1 MRERGWEVEVRSV
14 GHPHAAIPI
23 SPQPPTHVPS
33 FQIKAVGC
41 RSIGS
46 PKALDDDTEPDDD
59 APLRVE
65 ILSDSVVS
73 AQRLVIETFTPVMIN
88 DDIPVRVASE
98 QVRIDI
104 EPVRRE
110 MMVEIEPLEPLRVDI
125 EPVRRSDFGM
135 EPVRVEIAP
144 LRVEVEP
151 VSVDVEPVR
160 LDIEPPPPPLPP
172 TLRFTSDGKIACA
185 LDGCSNSAMTGCPFC
200 FPCCKQSGG
209 DQPPLCENH
218 FSPQAIARRQ
228 ALNELGRAERAG
240 RRRGGRG
247 TGVKRPL
254 QQ

>member
-1 MRERGWEVEVRSV
+1 MRSV

-23 SPQPPTHVPS
+23 SPQPPAHVPS

-46 PKALDDDTEPDDD
+46 PKALDSADDTEPDDD
-59 APLRVE
+59 APLRIE
-65 ILSDSVVS
+65 ILSDSVVP
-73 AQRLVIETFTPVMIN
+73 AQWLLIETFTPVMID
-88 DDIPVRVASE
+88 DDIPVRVHSE

-110 MMVEIEPLEPLRVDI
+110 MMDEIEPLEPRRVDI
-125 EPVRRSDFGM
+125 EPVRRANFGM
-135 EPVRVEIAP
+135 EPVRVEIEP
-144 LRVEVEP
+144 MRVEVEP

-172 TLRFTSDGKIACA
+172 SLRFTSDGKIACA

-209 DQPPLCENH
+209 DQPPPLFCETH
-218 FSPQAIARRQ
+218 FSPEPLARRQ
-228 ALNELGRAERAG
+228 ALAELGRAERAG

-254 QQ
+254 Q